1 MRSFVAIGAEG
12 LSLELAQLKDLLSV
26 NQIEYDLIPENNYHI
41 TLCFLG
47 NIQDEQ
53 VPHIRRILQEVA
65 SEHDSFRLRLS
76 AIKAFPDEANAK
88 VIWIGL
94 QNSLV
99 LRSLQGECVRKLNAL
114 GLNLE
119 EKEFIPH
126 LSVARL
132 REPANLTEI
141 LSHFKHQELCEIRVE
156 KIELYKSILEGEGGA
171 PTYSSLLQ
179 LYLGQR
185 L

>member
-12 LSLELAQLKDLLSV
+12 LKIDLTYLKDLLSS
-26 NQIEYDLIPENNYHI
+26 NQLEYNFIPESNHHI

-47 NIQDEQ
+47 NIEEEQ
-53 VPHIRRILQEVA
+53 IPQVRRILQEVA

-76 AIKAFPDEANAK
+76 GIKAFPDETNAR

-99 LRSLQGECVRKLNAL
+99 LRSLQGECVRKLNDI

-132 REPANLTEI
+132 YKNANLTDI
-141 LSHFKHQELCEIRVE
+141 LSQFKHQEFCEIKVE
-156 KIELYKSILEGEGGA
+156 KIELYKSELTEKT
-171 PTYSSLLQ
+171 PVYHSLLQ
-179 LYLGQR
+179 CYLGQR